1 MLSYIINLLS
11 VTRMFWIFSWKLFAS
26 LILHACSLSWILR
39 LHTFFVFALKSQIQ
53 SEIKFQELIVLYWSS
68 RQILFRR
75 PSNCTIHPKGF
86 RRFFYHNSYY
96 PSVVLR
102 TNKIFNM
109 VLVKKCSQR
118 IRHGMYIPQPI
129 QCSIFQPLWPIHL
142 EQMELILFSC
152 HKQLLIKQTSTESI
166 AYGVDQ
172 TSMQKVTQRLLG
184 VWFASL
190 NLKEAQ
196 VFLISKLRMKR
207 FF

>member
-11 VTRMFWIFSWKLFAS
+11 MTRMFWIFSWKLFAS

-102 TNKIFNM
+102 TNKIFSM

-142 EQMELILFSC
+142 EQMELVLFSC
-152 HKQLLIKQTSTESI
+152 HKQLLIKQTSIESI
-166 AYGVDQ
+166 ACGEALTLIQ
-172 TSMQKVTQRLLG
+172 ESPQRLHG
-184 VWFASL
+184 AWF
-190 NLKEAQ
+190 
-196 VFLISKLRMKR
+196 VFLKKKGALESLTSKLRMNL
-207 FF
+207 FC

>member
-39 LHTFFVFALKSQIQ
+39 LQTFFVFALKSQIQ

-68 RQILFRR
+68 RQILFQR

-109 VLVKKCSQR
+109 VLVKNVARES
-118 IRHGMYIPQPI
+118 GME
-129 QCSIFQPLWPIHL
+129 CIFPS
-142 EQMELILFSC
+142 LFSVLFFS
-152 HKQLLIKQTSTESI
+152 H
-166 AYGVDQ
+166 YGPYILNRWNQ
-172 TSMQKVTQRLLG
+172 Y
-184 VWFASL
+184 FSL
-190 NLKEAQ
+190 ATN
-196 VFLISKLRMKR
+196 SY
-207 FF
+207 